1 MKPALK
7 TVGVVTPMMA
17 APVAFEKLMQ
27 ALLDDP
33 TRWPAA
39 GAAGL
44 ALAVCVAWFL
54 WSVTHPNVE
63 TGIESFDQFNNKP
76 RLKDEE

>member
-39 GAAGL
+39 GASGL
-44 ALAVCVAWFL
+44 ALGVCVAWFL

-63 TGIESFDQFNNKP
+63 TGIESFDRFNSNAP
-76 RLKDEE
+76 PKDEG